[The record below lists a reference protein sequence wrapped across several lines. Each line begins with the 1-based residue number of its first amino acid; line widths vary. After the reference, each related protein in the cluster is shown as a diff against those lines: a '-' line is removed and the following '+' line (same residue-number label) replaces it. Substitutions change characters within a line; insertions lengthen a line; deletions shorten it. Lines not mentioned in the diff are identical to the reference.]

1 MTQTLVFELDKSQ
14 VLNSNNKLH
23 MYVHSKVVSHLRKL
37 SAEKGMERHNEE
49 NRVLAQ
55 AKMELLY
62 AEADAVAKKK
72 KLRKTL
78 NKRKAITD
86 EEIAEIM
93 KKASEE
99 EKIAEKLAKDAPVV
113 PLFNVAKVTIITAP
127 PTRRRMDPPNLWPT
141 AKAILDG
148 LTDASWWL
156 DDDFKHVVET
166 SFRYGGISGIKDTF
180 KITVQIEEVAD
191 IDSYIVESEVIEEV

>member
-113 PLFNVAKVTIITAP
+113 PLFNVAKVTIIIAP